1 MNSECRV
8 HSEPVLARGR
18 LDELGLYEEVLRDA
32 VQNGLQHAFAC
43 TLHDPPS
50 LPGILA
56 WGKTVRHLRDRLI
69 PQGWSGSNA
78 RNYATV
84 IHPKG
89 SLAIAVAAGDSNTGC
104 LEPLMP
110 STRAEKG
117 PATRDA
123 VLSNQLTF
131 ADVSEHFPR
140 PESVPGMQT
149 WLLLHYADEVAEE
162 VRLELSLPADMT
174 ADGFVV
180 RWHERIILAPIPFTP
195 QPLPAPEEETEEI
208 DIKIERR
215 AT

>member
-1 MNSECRV
+1 MNGECQV
-8 HSEPVLARGR
+8 HSDPVLAQGR
-18 LDELGLYEEVLRDA
+18 LDELGLKEEVLREA
-32 VQNGLQHAFAC
+32 VQTGLQHAFGC

-69 PQGWSGSNA
+69 PQGWTGSNA

-89 SLAIAVAAGDSNTGC
+89 NLAIAVAAGDSNTGRP
-104 LEPLMP
+104 EPLMP

-123 VLSNQLTF
+123 VRSNQLTF
-131 ADVSEHFPR
+131 ADVSEHFP
-140 PESVPGMQT
+140 PPKEIPGTQT
-149 WLLLHYADEVAEE
+149 WLLLHYADELAEE
-162 VRLELSLPADMT
+162 IRLELSLPADMT

-180 RWHERIILAPIPFTP
+180 RWRERIILTPVPFTP
-195 QPLPAPEEETEEI
+195 QPLSAPAEETEEI